1 MGYGKV
7 RYDLHDRRPLRART
21 LQEGASCG
29 DVVEE
34 AVDQYGSPFWVGGC
48 GDLGGLP
55 ALDDD
60 LRGRALAR
68 RGRQGERGD
77 AGYGGE
83 RLAPESQG
91 PHGLDVFDV
100 PDLARR
106 VPEHREGGV
115 AAGHPR
121 AVVADQDA
129 RGAAVCE
136 LDFDAG
142 GARVEGVLD

>member
-1 MGYGKV
+1 MGYREV
-7 RYDLHDRRPLRART
+7 RHDLHDRGPLRTRA

-34 AVDQYGSPFWVGGC
+34 AVDQYGRPLRVGGC

-60 LRGRALAR
+60 LRGRAIAR

-106 VPEHREGGV
+106 VPEYGEACV
-115 AAGHPR
+115 ALRHPR
-121 AVVADQDA
+121 AVVADQDT
-129 RGAAVCE
+129 RGAAV
-136 LDFDAG
+136 
-142 GARVEGVLD
+142 